1 MIYTLDEIKKD
12 LRDLTGKQ
20 FYTKHIIR
28 SDNWYI
34 QNYLEKKPD
43 EVIRLLD
50 DYRLIISESM
60 GVSFNSVMMV
70 GSGKLGYS
78 LSPPD
83 VTHPEKS
90 KLFQP
95 FNDDESVRKVSDLD
109 IAIISNDIF
118 QEYWKLFRKSFRMQ
132 YITTYSHLYQELYRG
147 YINERNILEVEGCRK
162 EWNKTAALS
171 KKRIHEE
178 LYFRHDISYRIYRS
192 WEDFEEYNIQNI
204 EKLKRGIC
212 NEI

>member
-1 MIYTLDEIKKD
+1 MVYTLEEIKKD
-12 LRDLTGKQ
+12 LYTLTEKQ

-28 SDNWYI
+28 SDNWY
-34 QNYLEKKPD
+34 LEKYLNKTPD

-83 VTHPEKS
+83 TSHPDLS
-90 KLFQP
+90 KLFLP
-95 FNDDESVRKVSDLD
+95 FNDNEMERKVSDLD
-109 IAIISNDIF
+109 IAIISDEIF
-118 QEYWKLFRKSFRMQ
+118 QKYWKLFRKSFRMK
-132 YITTYSHLYQELYRG
+132 YITTYSHIYQELYRG
-147 YINERNILEVEGCRK
+147 YINERNILEVEECRQ
-162 EWNKTAALS
+162 EWNKTAAIS
-171 KKRIHEE
+171 KKKLHEE
-178 LYFRHDISYRIYRS
+178 LYFRHEISYRVYRS

-204 EKLKRGIC
+204 RKLKRQV
-212 NEI
+212 